1 MAALIKAG
9 ALWYRR
15 VKSSRRLYAWSRE
28 RDTATAFD
36 RDMTAISVGAR
47 LSVDAGL
54 VEIVDAAD
62 GHLIATCEDGRMQR

>member
-15 VKSSRRLYAWSRE
+15 VKSSRRLYAWSRD
-28 RDTATAFD
+28 RDAATAFD
-36 RDMTAISVGAR
+36 RNLTAISVGAR
-47 LSVDAGL
+47 LSVDAGS
-54 VEIVDAAD
+54 VKKNDAAD

>member
-15 VKSSRRLYAWSRE
+15 VKSSRRLYAWSRD
-28 RDTATAFD
+28 RDAATAFD
-36 RDMTAISVGAR
+36 RNLTAISVGAR
-47 LSVDAGL
+47 LSVDAGP
-54 VEIVDAAD
+54 VKDVDAAD